1 MPLAGIPDSKRR
13 LMMTRL
19 PKGPSWLLPAS
30 RAYHGLGIYTC
41 CSSPDNWLECLV
53 LFHQVSISVARLRLA
68 PLFLDLDLSTTD
80 IHSSWLI
87 SGILHRTSLSDN
99 EPVCHQ

>member
-13 LMMTRL
+13 LMTNRL

-41 CSSPDNWLECLV
+41 CSSPDNWLECLGS
-53 LFHQVSISVARLRLA
+53 LFYFIRFPSQWPDFVWLLCSSILTCRLQT
-68 PLFLDLDLSTTD
+68 S
-80 IHSSWLI
+80 IHL
-87 SGILHRTSLSDN
+87 G
-99 EPVCHQ
+99 